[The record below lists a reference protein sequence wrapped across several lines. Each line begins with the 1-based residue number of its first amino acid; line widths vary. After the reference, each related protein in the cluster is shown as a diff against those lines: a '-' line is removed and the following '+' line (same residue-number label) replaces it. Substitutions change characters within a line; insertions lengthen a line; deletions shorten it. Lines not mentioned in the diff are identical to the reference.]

1 MGTRFLAYDG
11 FKLIVLLVLLALLL
25 AFSRVSIQPLE
36 IPAAAV
42 QLSEETPPQEQLA
55 DLAAEASAGSAQS
68 EVEEGASEAQ
78 TQPEDETSEGST
90 AQPETQAQSA
100 AAAELSA
107 ACPKALP
114 VQLSGTGIRARVV
127 NVELPLR
134 RSPQVADNILRMMPP
149 GTQLDVIGLPICTEF
164 LSGANNWWKVRLPD
178 GSSGFAAEG
187 SAIKPSYYL
196 EEIP

>member
-25 AFSRVSIQPLE
+25 VFSRGSIQLPE
-36 IPAAAV
+36 IPAAVA
-42 QLSEETPPQEQLA
+42 QLSEETPPQEQPA
-55 DLAAEASAGSAQS
+55 EFAAEASAGSVQS

-78 TQPEDETSEGST
+78 TQPEDETSEVST
-90 AQPETQAQSA
+90 AQAETQAQSE

-114 VQLSGTGIRARVV
+114 VRLSGTGIRARVV
-127 NVELPLR
+127 NVDLPLR
-134 RSPQVADNILRMMPP
+134 RSPQVADNIIRMMPP

-187 SAIKPSYYL
+187 SAIRPSYYL

>member
-1 MGTRFLAYDG
+1 MGTRFLAYDV
-11 FKLIVLLVLLALLL
+11 FKLIVLLALLALLFT
-25 AFSRVSIQPLE
+25 FSRCSTQPLE
-36 IPAAAV
+36 IPAAAA
-42 QLSEETPPQEQLA
+42 QLSEETPPQEQPA
-55 DLAAEASAGSAQS
+55 ELAAEAFTGSAQP
-68 EVEEGASEAQ
+68 EGDEGASEAQ
-78 TQPEDETSEGST
+78 TPPADEASEGST
-90 AQPETQAQSA
+90 AQAETQVQST

-134 RSPQVADNILRMMPP
+134 RSPQVADNIIRMMPP

-187 SAIKPSYYL
+187 SAIKPTYYL

>member
-1 MGTRFLAYDG
+1 MGTRFLVYDG
-11 FKLIVLLVLLALLL
+11 FKLIVLLVLLVLLL
-25 AFSRVSIQPLE
+25 AFSRCSTQPLE
-36 IPAAAV
+36 IPAAAA
-42 QLSEETPPQEQLA
+42 QLSEETPPQEQPA
-55 DLAAEASAGSAQS
+55 ELAAEASAGSAQP
-68 EVEEGASEAQ
+68 EGDEGASETQ

-90 AQPETQAQSA
+90 AQPESQAQSA

-134 RSPQVADNILRMMPP
+134 RSPQVADNIIRMMLP
-149 GTQLDVIGLPICTEF
+149 GTQLDVIGLPICTEL